1 MKYIP
6 HLQIEPNNPNLY
18 DNGTPF
24 DKPELI
30 YNNLIGGSIPYLK
43 TKQPV
48 FEVLVGGQ
56 STGKTTLGIHFIDI
70 YNFLFGF
77 PLVDLSSDKN
87 PQYAQ
92 GSKEFLHRLPLCAQ
106 EGYPACEWD
115 EAGTY
120 SRKNSLTTDNKTMDE
135 SLDVLRVHKVAVLIC
150 RHDIHKIPREMLDHE
165 ILGFLIRCK
174 MRQPGCDYVEAEV
187 YDFVGSQYIID
198 YINKGYKP
206 QQVYNK
212 LVYPA
217 FHFRFKDLSPKR
229 SEQLDKLC
237 SRKKK
242 DMWANKDIKSQ
253 GLLSIDELHLQIP
266 RSKIWI
272 KQKIKEFKI
281 ETKMNYKKKNY
292 YSEDTVKKLMSKI
305 KK

>member
-6 HLQIEPNNPNLY
+6 YKELESENNNLY

-56 STGKTTLGIHFIDI
+56 STGKTTLGFHFLDI
-70 YNFLFGF
+70 YNYLYGL
-77 PLVDLSSDKN
+77 PLVDLSNEKN
-87 PQYAQ
+87 VQYSQ
-92 GSKEFLHRLPLCAQ
+92 GSKEFLHKLPLCAEQ
-106 EGYPACEWD
+106 GFPAEEWD
-115 EAGTY
+115 EAGSY

-135 SLDVLRVHKVAVLIC
+135 SLDVLRVHRVAVIVC
-150 RHDIHKIPREMLDHE
+150 RHDIHKIPKEMLDHE

-174 MRQPGCDYVEAEV
+174 MRKPEQDYVEAEV
-187 YDFVGSQYIID
+187 YDFIGAQYIID
-198 YINKGYKP
+198 YINKGMKP

-217 FHFRFKDLSPKR
+217 FHFRFKDLSPIR
-229 SEQLDKLC
+229 SAQLDRLC

-242 DMWANKDIKSQ
+242 DTWANKDIKSQ
-253 GLLSIDELHLQIP
+253 GLLDIDEFHLQIP

-272 KQKIKEFKI
+272 KQKIKEIK
-281 ETKMNYKKKNY
+281 EEPKMNYKKKNY
-292 YSEDTVKKLMSKI
+292 YSKDLILKLMRKI
-305 KK
+305 K

>member
-1 MKYIP
+1 MNYINYRE
-6 HLQIEPNNPNLY
+6 IEPDNPNLY

-70 YNFLFGF
+70 YNYLYGL
-77 PLVDLSSDKN
+77 PLTDLSNQKN
-87 PQYAQ
+87 LQYAQ
-92 GSKEFLHRLPLCAQ
+92 GSREFLHKLPQCAS
-106 EGYPACEWD
+106 EGYPVCEWD
-115 EAGTY
+115 EAGSY
-120 SRKNSLTTDNKTMDE
+120 SRKNSLTQDNKTMDE
-135 SLDVLRVHKVAVLIC
+135 SLDVLRVHRVAVIVC

-174 MRQPGCDYVEAEV
+174 MRQPGSDYVEAEV
-187 YDFVGSQYIID
+187 YDFIGAQYIID
-198 YINKGYKP
+198 YINKGMKP

-229 SEQLDKLC
+229 SAQLDKLC
-237 SRKKK
+237 SRKKL
-242 DMWANKDIKSQ
+242 DMWLNKDIKSQ
-253 GLLSIDELHLQIP
+253 GLLNIEELHLQIP
-266 RSKIWI
+266 RSKVWI
-272 KQKIKEFKI
+272 KNKIKELKI
-281 ETKMNYKKKNY
+281 ETKMNYKKRNY
-292 YSEDTVKKLMSKI
+292 YSQDIIKTLLMKI

>member
-1 MKYIP
+1 MKYVP
-6 HLQIEPNNPNLY
+6 HLEREPNNPNLY

-43 TKQPV
+43 TRQPV

-56 STGKTTLGIHFIDI
+56 STGKTTLGIHFLDI
-70 YNFLFGF
+70 YNFLFGLNF
-77 PLVDLSSDKN
+77 VDLSNDKN
-87 PQYAQ
+87 QQYAQ
-92 GSKEFLHRLPLCAQ
+92 GSKEFLHKLPICAQ
-106 EGYPACEWD
+106 EGFPASEWD
-115 EAGTY
+115 EAGSY
-120 SRKNSLTTDNKTMDE
+120 SRKNSLTTDNKIMDE
-135 SLDVLRVHKVAVLIC
+135 SLDVLRVHKVAVIVC
-150 RHDIHKIPREMLDHE
+150 RHDIHKIPKEMLDHE

-174 MRQPGCDYVEAEV
+174 MRQPESDYVEAEV
-187 YDFVGSQYIID
+187 YDFIGAQYIID

-253 GLLSIDELHLQIP
+253 GLLSLDELHLQIP
-266 RSKIWI
+266 RSKVWI
-272 KQKIKEFKI
+272 KNKIKELKI

-292 YSEDTVKKLMSKI
+292 YSEDTIKRLIGKMKK
-305 KK
+305 

>member
-6 HLQIEPNNPNLY
+6 HKEIEPDNTNLY

-70 YNFLFGF
+70 YNFLYGL
-77 PLVDLSSDKN
+77 PLTDLSNQKN
-87 PQYAQ
+87 IQYAQ
-92 GSKEFLHRLPLCAQ
+92 GSKEFLHKLPQCAQ
-106 EGYPACEWD
+106 EGFPASEWD

-135 SLDVLRVHKVAVLIC
+135 SLDVLRVHRVAVIVC

-174 MRQPGCDYVEAEV
+174 MRKPEQDYVEAEV
-187 YDFVGSQYIID
+187 YDFIGSQYIID
-198 YINKGYKP
+198 YINKGMKP

-229 SEQLDKLC
+229 SAQLDVLC

-242 DMWANKDIKSQ
+242 DMWANKDIKAQ
-253 GLLSIDELHLQIP
+253 GLLNIEELSLQIP

-272 KQKIKEFKI
+272 KKKIKELKI
-281 ETKMNYKKKNY
+281 ECKMNHKRANY
-292 YSEDTVKKLMSKI
+292 YGEDTVKRLMMRI